1 MVGSS
6 SVAGGGGGGVGAWR
20 RRAAGAS
27 GQAHGRPAEW
37 SRAVE
42 GEHAADGAAT
52 SGASTVASERPRAR
66 GGRTCG
72 RRSGV
77 GGGWA
82 KKIEEK
88 REKKKK
94 RRNKISVPHIFFHLT
109 CMLTFFSN

>member
-1 MVGSS
+1 M
-6 SVAGGGGGGVGAWR
+6 
-20 RRAAGAS
+20 
-27 GQAHGRPAEW
+27 
-37 SRAVE
+37 E

-109 CMLTFFSN
+109 CMLTFFLIRMSRQRNYMYIHIYTAI